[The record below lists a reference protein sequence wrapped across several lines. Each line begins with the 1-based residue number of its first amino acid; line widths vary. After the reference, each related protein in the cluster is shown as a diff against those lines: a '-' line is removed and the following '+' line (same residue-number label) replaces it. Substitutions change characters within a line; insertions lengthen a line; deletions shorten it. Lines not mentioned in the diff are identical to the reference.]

1 MKNILNFDFIE
12 KLNCSKDIL
21 FCLEQSVNLWTGE
34 KESSTITSLKLCL
47 SLIINSRFVIS
58 LLSLGENEIITL
70 KEKYEKLAQQKEY
83 QLSQEI
89 IDVFQTLYKFKYSFN
104 AISLFY
110 LILSNDA
117 DLVNRLGKILN
128 KENLLDY
135 IQEMIFASDNNLN
148 TIIPF
153 ELQPV
158 LYFPGYLNTYN
169 IIPRGK
175 ETESINNVL
184 NDYHSNKSIIVAG
197 KPGIGKTTFLK
208 DIIVKNIKRRFF
220 ILNICSLVEL
230 KDIHLVYDLFNFIET
245 SRRTILCIENLET
258 LFSDPSNLKEVFVV
272 FKDLLISK
280 LNSNKIRIIASL
292 DCKYI
297 DFFKSVQNLFIY
309 NLNEPKRGLVKSILQ
324 AHVQRL
330 KTLHNKH
337 HMELKDSMLSS
348 LLNLTDKYF
357 PSSFSF
363 PEKGILV
370 LESLYKNTKKI
381 TKKSIIECISNHVH
395 LPKVVV
401 STFDSKFDVNK
412 IEKDLKQKVYGQDRV
427 VDQIFSCLKSSL
439 IGIKDTTRP
448 VGSFLLCGPSGTGKT
463 ELVKSLADIFAADSS
478 ILRFDMSE
486 FMEKHSISKLIGCP
500 PGYVGYDSGG
510 LLTEAIKNK
519 PYSIVLFD
527 EIEKAHKDINNIML
541 QMLDEGRLTDSK
553 GNIVDCTNT
562 IVLYTSNL
570 GCPKKA
576 DIFKSLKGGEEM
588 SDEDYKTLCS
598 RVDKATKKFF
608 RPELLNRLDAI
619 LVFKPLS
626 IQNLIPIVNKFL
638 ESLEK
643 RIVKSRINLKMTVEE
658 EVKYII
664 AEMAYNP
671 LYGARPLRR
680 VIGRTVE
687 KPITDYFIK
696 YKTNGPCSVD
706 FEAIKI
712 EEKKKIQVTFKSKNI
727 TEVIILPAADI
738 V

>member
-1 MKNILNFDFIE
+1 M
-12 KLNCSKDIL
+12 
-21 FCLEQSVNLWTGE
+21 
-34 KESSTITSLKLCL
+34 ITPLKLCL

-58 LLSLGENEIITL
+58 LLSLTEDEINTL
-70 KEKYEKLAQQKEY
+70 KEKHEKLVQKKEY
-83 QLSQEI
+83 KLSEEI
-89 IDVFQTLYKFKYSFN
+89 IDVFQTLDKFKYSFN

-110 LILSNDA
+110 LLLSNNVG
-117 DLVNRLGKILN
+117 LVNHLSKILN
-128 KENLLDY
+128 RENLLNY
-135 IQEMIFASDNNLN
+135 IHEMIFASDNNLN

-169 IIPRGK
+169 IIPRK
-175 ETESINNVL
+175 EEIENINNVL
-184 NDYHSNKSIIVAG
+184 NDCFSNKSIIITG
-197 KPGIGKTTFLK
+197 KSGIGKTTLLK

-220 ILNICSLVEL
+220 ILDVCSLVEL
-230 KDIHLVYDLFNFIET
+230 KDIHLIYDLFNFIEAN
-245 SRRTILCIENLET
+245 RRTIFCIENLET

-272 FKDLLISK
+272 FKDLLFAK

-297 DFFKSVQNLFIY
+297 DFLKSVQNLFIY
-309 NLNEPKRGLVKSILQ
+309 NLNEPNRGLIKSILK
-324 AHVQRL
+324 AHSQRL

-337 HMELKDSMLSS
+337 HIELKESMLSS

-370 LESLYKNTKKI
+370 LESLYKNTNRI
-381 TKKSIIECISNHVH
+381 TKKSIIKCISDHVH
-395 LPKVVV
+395 LPKVIV
-401 STFDSKFDVNK
+401 STFDPKFNVNK
-412 IEKDLKQKVYGQDRV
+412 IEEDLKQKVHGQDRV
-427 VDQIFSCLKSSL
+427 IDQIFSCLKSSL

-463 ELVKSLADIFAADSS
+463 ELVKSLADIFASDSS

-553 GNIVDCTNT
+553 GNVIDCTNT

-570 GCPKKA
+570 GCPKKT
-576 DIFKSLKGGEEM
+576 DTFRSIKDGEEM
-588 SDEDYKTLCS
+588 SDKDYKTLCS

-608 RPELLNRLDAI
+608 RPELLNRLDAV

-643 RIVKSRINLKMTVEE
+643 RIVKSRINLKMTIEE
-658 EVKYII
+658 EVKYIL
-664 AEMAYNP
+664 AETAYNP

-680 VIGRTVE
+680 VINRMIE
-687 KPITDYFIK
+687 KPITDFYMK
-696 YKTNGPCSVD
+696 YRNNKPYSVD
-706 FEAIKI
+706 FEAIEI
-712 EEKKKIQVTFKSKNI
+712 EKKKKIQATFKSKNI
-727 TEVIILPAADI
+727 TEVIIISTADI